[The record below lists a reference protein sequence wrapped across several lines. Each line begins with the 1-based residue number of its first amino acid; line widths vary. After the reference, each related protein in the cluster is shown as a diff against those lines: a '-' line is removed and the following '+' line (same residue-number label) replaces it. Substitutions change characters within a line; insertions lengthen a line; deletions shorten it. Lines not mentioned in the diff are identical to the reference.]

1 MPTKA
6 NPQLSTYVKF
16 TSWKMTGPLYVY
28 RKTSGMTMGGCAS
41 ALRVSLGTIQN
52 LEDGN
57 RSPVG
62 KFYFKKLCELLQMR
76 AGEVER
82 VWAEWL
88 KRKP

>member
-1 MPTKA
+1 MPATPNTK
-6 NPQLSTYVKF
+6 LSTYMKY
-16 TSWKMTGPLYVY
+16 TQWKMTGPLYVY

-41 ALRVSLGTIQN
+41 SLRVSLGTIQN

-76 AGEVER
+76 AAEVER
-82 VWAEWL
+82 VWTEWL